1 MQDSRIVTRKNAA
14 EWSGV
19 SMSSQSTIGFI
30 GVGEIAEAI
39 VEGLMASDAPPPVH
53 LSPRGR
59 ERAAS
64 LSTRFPD
71 QVTVAGSNQEVVDAA
86 DTVVLAVLPDQLTEV
101 VGPLEF
107 RDDQV
112 VISALAGVTIAEVAA
127 AVGAPVPVI
136 RAIPMPPVRDRT
148 VATVITPEHPAAT
161 ALFDRT
167 GGTLPVAGEDD
178 LAVFSAAT
186 GAVSGYLQ
194 YLAVVCAWTESRG
207 VPRESGEQFLRG
219 LFGGLSAAILDGS
232 RSISDIVTAHETPGG
247 LNEQLREDV
256 FDQSGTDA
264 LTGAL
269 DRLHARV
276 TGGD

>member
-1 MQDSRIVTRKNAA
+1 
-14 EWSGV
+14 
-19 SMSSQSTIGFI
+19 MSAQPTIGFI

-39 VEGLMASDAPPPVH
+39 IEGLAAGEDPPRVVA
-53 LSPRGR
+53 SPRGR
-59 ERAAS
+59 ERSAS
-64 LSTRFPD
+64 LADRFPSL
-71 QVTVAGSNQEVVDAA
+71 VTVAASNQAVVDAA
-86 DTVVLAVLPDQLTEV
+86 DTVVLAVLPEQLAEV
-101 VGPLEF
+101 AGPLDF

-112 VISALAGVTIAEVAA
+112 VVSALAGVTTAEVAA
-127 AVGAPVPVI
+127 AAGAPVPVI
-136 RAIPMPPVRDRT
+136 RAIPMPPVRDRAVPT
-148 VATVITPEHPAAT
+148 VVTPDHPAAR

-167 GGTLPVAGEDD
+167 GGTLAVADEEE

-232 RSISDIVTAHETPGG
+232 RSISDVVTAHETPGG

-276 TGGD
+276 TGSD